1 MSRVYN
7 FSSGPA
13 AINEE
18 ILKTIQHDMLDCMG
32 SGMSILEMNHKSEF
46 FGDMMDETSELLRE
60 LMHIGNDYEILYV
73 NGGGYGQFSMV
84 PMNLMNRNR
93 KADYVDTDLWT
104 KYAVIEAQ
112 KCGTVN
118 VIASSAQAGYT
129 YIPEIR
135 REMIS
140 ADADYLYMCTNNT
153 ASGSAYRPDKIPNS
167 DRVPI
172 VADMTSNFMSE
183 TYDINKFG
191 LVFAAAQK
199 NLGPAGVTVVIA
211 KKTLIEQADEHRIPR
226 IMCYKEY
233 AKTKSTFST
242 PSTFAIYMIMLVL
255 KWVKKQGG
263 IPAMTQT
270 NHQKASMLYDFIDN
284 STLYHNDVC
293 REDRSIMNV
302 VFTTGNDGLDAC
314 FSAEAAEHGLCNL
327 SGYQGTGKLRAGI
340 YNGVSVEAVNALV
353 DFMKKFENEHKGENY
368 V

>member
-13 AINEE
+13 AINTE
-18 ILKTIQHDMLDCMG
+18 ILQAIQNDMLDCMG

-46 FGDMMDETSELLRE
+46 FGDIMDQTTALFRE
-60 LMHIGNDYEILYV
+60 LMHIGSEYEVLYV

-84 PMNLMNRNR
+84 PLNLMVRHK

-118 VIASSAQAGYT
+118 VIASSADSGYT

-135 REMIS
+135 SEMIS
-140 ADADYLYMCTNNT
+140 SDADYLYMCTNNT
-153 ASGSAYRPDKIPNS
+153 ASGSAYRPAKIPQS
-167 DRVPI
+167 EHVPI

-183 TYDINKFG
+183 NYDINRFG

-199 NLGPAGVTVVIA
+199 NLGPAGITVVIA
-211 KKTLIEQADEHRIPR
+211 KKSLIELSDEHTIPR

-242 PSTFAIYMIMLVL
+242 PSTFSVYMIMLVL
-255 KWVKKQGG
+255 KWVKQQGG
-263 IPAMTQT
+263 IAAMTQI
-270 NHQKASMLYDFIDN
+270 NQQKAAMLYEFIDN
-284 STLYHNDVC
+284 SAFYRNDVVL
-293 REDRSIMNV
+293 EDRSIMNV
-302 VFTTGNDGLDAC
+302 VFTTGQEQLDNA
-314 FSAEAAEHGLCNL
+314 FSKEASNNGLCNL
-327 SGYQGTGKLRAGI
+327 SGYQGTGALRAGI
-340 YNGVSVEAVNALV
+340 YNGVGIDAVEALV
-353 DFMKKFENEHKGENY
+353 DFMKKFEKEHKGENH